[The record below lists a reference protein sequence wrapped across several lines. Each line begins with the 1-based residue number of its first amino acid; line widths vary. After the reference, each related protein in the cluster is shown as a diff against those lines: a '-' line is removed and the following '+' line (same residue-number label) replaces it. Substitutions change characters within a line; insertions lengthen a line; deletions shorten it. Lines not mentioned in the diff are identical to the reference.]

1 MKANE
6 SLNIVKNIDSKFIVQ
21 LTQIAYLYYSVKG
34 FNVAL
39 IYLKAIK
46 LILSILFD
54 GCESCLFPIHGKTS
68 YPTFSGRRVWH
79 ISLRGKFR

>member
-54 GCESCLFPIHGKTS
+54 GCVS
-68 YPTFSGRRVWH
+68 
-79 ISLRGKFR
+79 RGCSPFMAKHLIRHLVGAEFGI